1 MYHCYFTY
9 FETETESHPRID
21 TTKSWNYP
29 NLKAIMKDLNNIWA
43 KEKVPLNIKE
53 HPSGRVVISH
63 NIPLSM
69 GSLASLKLSPNL
81 AYILGYTSEVI
92 KHGQFLRFD
101 ENKEFLAPHEPKL
114 FLDFC
119 DEKIKS
125 EYRSKVKKLEDVIG
139 EMETENFALK
149 QEFKGKLAKIEKEHK
164 QEKIKIEERWKSYAK
179 TKLEFNRRYKLEP
192 LVKEKIKLSV
202 QKENLEIANENCNEK
217 IKQLNQIEEEKNK
230 LRVQKENLEMANEK
244 CNEKIKQLNQKLKDY
259 SDRVENGII
268 PIKDFDKFY
277 WDPWVIKGVVL
288 DKQWIEGYYRE
299 FNITFK
305 DYSGTITIKAYDDQG
320 ELLDALSVK
329 GKEYYISN
337 VNDRAHKSYIS
348 NFTVHNVYIRN
359 YSYLVVFNPVN

>member
-9 FETETESHPRID
+9 FETETESQPRVN

-29 NLKAIMKDLNNIWA
+29 NLKAIMKDLNNRWI
-43 KEKVPLNIKE
+43 KEKVPLTIKE
-53 HPSGRVVISH
+53 HPSGRVMISH
-63 NIPLSM
+63 NMPGSM

-81 AYILGYTSEVI
+81 AFMLGYTSDVI

-101 ENKEFLAPHEPKL
+101 ENKEFLAPHKPKL
-114 FLDFC
+114 FMG
-119 DEKIKS
+119 
-125 EYRSKVKKLEDVIG
+125 VVG
-139 EMETENFALK
+139 EMEAENSALK
-149 QEFKGKLAKIEKEHK
+149 QEFTGKLAKIENEHK
-164 QEKIKIEERWKSYAK
+164 QKKIEIENKWKSYALRK
-179 TKLEFNRRYKLEP
+179 IASLKDKLTLECFTKLN
-192 LVKEKIKLSV
+192 
-202 QKENLEIANENCNEK
+202 
-217 IKQLNQIEEEKNK
+217 
-230 LRVQKENLEMANEK
+230 VQKENLEMANGK

-259 SDRVENGII
+259 SDRVDNGII

-277 WDPWVIKGVVL
+277 WDPWVIKGVVS

-337 VNDRAHKSYIS
+337 VNDTVDHYSHKHK
-348 NFTVHNVYIRN
+348 FTVHNVYVRN
-359 YSYLVVFNPVN
+359 YFYKVIFNDVN

>member
-29 NLKAIMKDLNNIWA
+29 NLKAIMKDLNNIWT

-81 AYILGYTSEVI
+81 AFMLGYTSEVV

-101 ENKEFLAPHEPKL
+101 ENKEFLAPHKPKL
-114 FLDFC
+114 FMGV
-119 DEKIKS
+119 I
-125 EYRSKVKKLEDVIG
+125 SK
-139 EMETENFALK
+139 MEAENIALK
-149 QEFKGKLAKIEKEHK
+149 QEFTGKLAKIENEHK
-164 QEKIKIEERWKSYAK
+164 QKKIEIEKKWKAYAETK
-179 TKLEFNRRYKLEP
+179 IASIKDKLTLECFTKLN
-192 LVKEKIKLSV
+192 V
-202 QKENLEIANENCNEK
+202 QKK
-217 IKQLNQIEEEKNK
+217 D
-230 LRVQKENLEMANEK
+230 LEMENEK

-288 DKQWIEGYYRE
+288 DKKWIEGYYRE
-299 FNITFK
+299 FNITIK

-337 VNDRAHKSYIS
+337 VNGRAHTDLL
-348 NFTVHNVYIRN
+348 FTVHNVYIRN
-359 YSYLVVFNPVN
+359 YFYRVMFHPVN

>member
-9 FETETESHPRID
+9 FKTETESQPRVN

-29 NLKAIMKDLNNIWA
+29 NLKAIMKDLNNRWI
-43 KEKVPLNIKE
+43 KEKVPLTIKE
-53 HPSGRVVISH
+53 HPSGRVMISH
-63 NIPLSM
+63 NMPRSM

-81 AYILGYTSEVI
+81 AFMLGYTSDVI

-101 ENKEFLAPHEPKL
+101 ENKEFLAPHKPKL
-114 FLDFC
+114 FMG
-119 DEKIKS
+119 
-125 EYRSKVKKLEDVIG
+125 VVG
-139 EMETENFALK
+139 EMEAENSALK
-149 QEFKGKLAKIEKEHK
+149 QEFTGKLAKIENEHK
-164 QEKIKIEERWKSYAK
+164 QKKIEIENKWKSYALRK
-179 TKLEFNRRYKLEP
+179 IASLKDKLTLECFTKLN
-192 LVKEKIKLSV
+192 
-202 QKENLEIANENCNEK
+202 
-217 IKQLNQIEEEKNK
+217 
-230 LRVQKENLEMANEK
+230 VQKENLEMANGK

-259 SDRVENGII
+259 SDRVDNGII

-277 WDPWVIKGVVL
+277 WDPWVIKGVVS

-337 VNDRAHKSYIS
+337 VNDTVDHQSHKHK
-348 NFTVHNVYIRN
+348 FTVHNVYVRN
-359 YSYLVVFNPVN
+359 YFYKVIFNDVN

>member
-9 FETETESHPRID
+9 FETETESQPRVN

-29 NLKAIMKDLNNIWA
+29 NLKAIMKDLNNRWI
-43 KEKVPLNIKE
+43 KEKIPLTIKE
-53 HPSGRVVISH
+53 HPSGRVMISH
-63 NIPLSM
+63 NMPRSM

-81 AYILGYTSEVI
+81 AFMLGYTSDVI

-101 ENKEFLAPHEPKL
+101 ENKEFLAPHKPKL
-114 FLDFC
+114 FMG
-119 DEKIKS
+119 
-125 EYRSKVKKLEDVIG
+125 VVG
-139 EMETENFALK
+139 EMEAENSALK
-149 QEFKGKLAKIEKEHK
+149 QEFTGKLAKIENEHK
-164 QEKIKIEERWKSYAK
+164 QKKIEIENKWKSYALRK
-179 TKLEFNRRYKLEP
+179 IASLKDKLTLECFTKLN
-192 LVKEKIKLSV
+192 
-202 QKENLEIANENCNEK
+202 
-217 IKQLNQIEEEKNK
+217 
-230 LRVQKENLEMANEK
+230 VQKENLEMANGK

-259 SDRVENGII
+259 SDRVDNGII

-277 WDPWVIKGVVL
+277 WDPWVIKGVVS

-337 VNDRAHKSYIS
+337 INNKAHYSYKSM
-348 NFTVHNVYIRN
+348 FTVHDVYIGN
-359 YSYLVVFNPVN
+359 YFFKVMLNDVN

>member
-9 FETETESHPRID
+9 FETETESQPRVD

-29 NLKAIMKDLNNIWA
+29 NLKAIMKDLNNRWI
-43 KEKVPLNIKE
+43 KEKVPLTIKE
-53 HPSGRVVISH
+53 HPSGRVMISH
-63 NIPLSM
+63 NMPGSM

-81 AYILGYTSEVI
+81 AFMLGYTSDVI

-101 ENKEFLAPHEPKL
+101 ENKEFLAPHKPKL
-114 FLDFC
+114 FMG
-119 DEKIKS
+119 
-125 EYRSKVKKLEDVIG
+125 VVG
-139 EMETENFALK
+139 EMEAENSALK
-149 QEFKGKLAKIEKEHK
+149 QEFTGKLAKIENEHK
-164 QEKIKIEERWKSYAK
+164 QKKIEIENKWKSYALRK
-179 TKLEFNRRYKLEP
+179 IASLKDKLTLECFTKLN
-192 LVKEKIKLSV
+192 
-202 QKENLEIANENCNEK
+202 
-217 IKQLNQIEEEKNK
+217 
-230 LRVQKENLEMANEK
+230 VQKENLEMANGK

-277 WDPWVIKGVVL
+277 WDPWVIKGVVS

-337 VNDRAHKSYIS
+337 VNDTVDRQSHKHK
-348 NFTVHNVYIRN
+348 FTVHNVYVRN
-359 YSYLVVFNPVN
+359 YFYKVIFNDVN

>member
-9 FETETESHPRID
+9 FETETESQPRVD

-29 NLKAIMKDLNNIWA
+29 NLKAIMKDLNNRWV
-43 KEKVPLNIKE
+43 KEKVPLKIKE
-53 HPSGRVVISH
+53 DPSGRVVISH
-63 NIPLSM
+63 NMPRSM
-69 GSLASLKLSPNL
+69 GSVASLKLSPNL
-81 AYILGYTSEVI
+81 AYMLGYTSEVI

-125 EYRSKVKKLEDVIG
+125 EYRSKVQKLEDVI
-139 EMETENFALK
+139 ALK

-164 QEKIKIEERWKSYAK
+164 QEKIKIEEKWKSYTK
-179 TKLEFNRRYKLEP
+179 TKLEFNRRYKLAP
-192 LVKEKIKLSV
+192 L
-202 QKENLEIANENCNEK
+202 
-217 IKQLNQIEEEKNK
+217 EEAKNK
-230 LRVQKENLEMANEK
+230 LRVQKENLEMVNEN

-288 DKQWIEGYYRE
+288 DKKWIEGYYRE
-299 FNITFK
+299 FNITIK

-337 VNDRAHKSYIS
+337 VNDRAHKFYKSK
-348 NFTVHNVYIRN
+348 FTVHNVYIRS
-359 YSYLVVFNPVN
+359 YSYIVIFNPVN

>member
-9 FETETESHPRID
+9 FETETETQPRVD

-29 NLKAIMKDLNNIWA
+29 NLKAIMKDLNNRWV
-43 KEKVPLNIKE
+43 KEKVPLKIKE
-53 HPSGRVVISH
+53 DPSGRVVISH
-63 NIPLSM
+63 NMPRSM

-81 AYILGYTSEVI
+81 AYMLGYTSEVI

-114 FLDFC
+114 FMDFC

-139 EMETENFALK
+139 EMEAENVALK

-164 QEKIKIEERWKSYAK
+164 QEKIKIEEKWKSYTK
-179 TKLEFNRRYKLEP
+179 TKLEFNRRYKLAP
-192 LVKEKIKLSV
+192 L
-202 QKENLEIANENCNEK
+202 
-217 IKQLNQIEEEKNK
+217 EEAKNK
-230 LRVQKENLEMANEK
+230 LRVQKENLEMVNEN

-288 DKQWIEGYYRE
+288 DKKWIEGYYRE

-337 VNDRAHKSYIS
+337 VNDRAHKFYKSK
-348 NFTVHNVYIRN
+348 FTVHNVYIRS
-359 YSYLVVFNPVN
+359 YSYIVIFNPVN

>member
-9 FETETESHPRID
+9 FETETESQPRVN

-29 NLKAIMKDLNNIWA
+29 NLKAIMKDLNNRWI
-43 KEKVPLNIKE
+43 KEKVPLTIKE
-53 HPSGRVVISH
+53 HPSGRVMISH
-63 NIPLSM
+63 NMPGSM

-81 AYILGYTSEVI
+81 AFMLGYTSDVI

-101 ENKEFLAPHEPKL
+101 ENKEFLAPHKPKL
-114 FLDFC
+114 FMG
-119 DEKIKS
+119 
-125 EYRSKVKKLEDVIG
+125 VVG
-139 EMETENFALK
+139 EMEAENSALK
-149 QEFKGKLAKIEKEHK
+149 QEFTGKLAKIENEHK
-164 QEKIKIEERWKSYAK
+164 QKKIEIENKWKSYALRK
-179 TKLEFNRRYKLEP
+179 IASLKDKLTLECFTKLN
-192 LVKEKIKLSV
+192 V
-202 QKENLEIANENCNEK
+202 QKENLEMANVNCNEK
-217 IKQLNQIEEEKNK
+217 IRQLEEQKNK
-230 LRVQKENLEMANEK
+230 LRVQKENLEMVNEN

-277 WDPWVIKGVVL
+277 WDPWVIKGVVS

-337 VNDRAHKSYIS
+337 INNKAQYSYKSM
-348 NFTVHNVYIRN
+348 FTVHTVYIRN
-359 YSYLVVFNPVN
+359 LVYLVVLNDVN

>member
-9 FETETESHPRID
+9 FETETESQPRVN

-29 NLKAIMKDLNNIWA
+29 NLKAIMKDLNNRWI
-43 KEKVPLNIKE
+43 KEKVPLTIKE
-53 HPSGRVVISH
+53 HPSGRVMISH
-63 NIPLSM
+63 NMPGSM

-81 AYILGYTSEVI
+81 AFMLGYTSDVI

-101 ENKEFLAPHEPKL
+101 ENKEFLAPHKPKL
-114 FLDFC
+114 FMG
-119 DEKIKS
+119 
-125 EYRSKVKKLEDVIG
+125 VVG
-139 EMETENFALK
+139 EMEAENSALK
-149 QEFKGKLAKIEKEHK
+149 QEFTGKLAKIENEHK
-164 QEKIKIEERWKSYAK
+164 QKKIEIENKWKSYALRK
-179 TKLEFNRRYKLEP
+179 IASLKDKLTLECFTKLN
-192 LVKEKIKLSV
+192 
-202 QKENLEIANENCNEK
+202 
-217 IKQLNQIEEEKNK
+217 
-230 LRVQKENLEMANEK
+230 VQKENLEMANGK

-288 DKQWIEGYYRE
+288 DKKWIEGYYRE
-299 FNITFK
+299 FNITIK

-337 VNDRAHKSYIS
+337 VNGRAHTDLL
-348 NFTVHNVYIRN
+348 FTVHNVYIR
-359 YSYLVVFNPVN
+359 SYFYRVMFHPVN

>member
-9 FETETESHPRID
+9 FETETESQPRVD

-29 NLKAIMKDLNNIWA
+29 NLKAIMKDLNNRWV
-43 KEKVPLNIKE
+43 KEKVPLKIKE
-53 HPSGRVVISH
+53 DPSGRVVISH
-63 NIPLSM
+63 NMPRSM
-69 GSLASLKLSPNL
+69 GSVASLKLSPNL
-81 AYILGYTSEVI
+81 AYMLGYTSEVI

-114 FLDFC
+114 FMDFC

-125 EYRSKVKKLEDVIG
+125 EYRSKVIKLEDVIG
-139 EMETENFALK
+139 EMEAENFALK

-164 QEKIKIEERWKSYAK
+164 QEKIKIEEKWKSYTK
-179 TKLEFNRRYKLEP
+179 TKLEFNRRYKLAP
-192 LVKEKIKLSV
+192 LEEAKNKLRV
-202 QKENLEIANENCNEK
+202 QKENLEMANVNCNEK
-217 IKQLNQIEEEKNK
+217 IRQLEEEKNK
-230 LRVQKENLEMANEK
+230 LRVQKENLEMVNEN

-288 DKQWIEGYYRE
+288 DKKWIEGYYRE
-299 FNITFK
+299 FNITIK

-337 VNDRAHKSYIS
+337 VNDRAHTDLL
-348 NFTVHNVYIRN
+348 FTVHNVYIRN
-359 YSYLVVFNPVN
+359 YFYRVMFHPVN

>member
-9 FETETESHPRID
+9 FETETESQPRVN

-29 NLKAIMKDLNNIWA
+29 NLKAIMKDLNNRWI
-43 KEKVPLNIKE
+43 KEKVPLTIKE
-53 HPSGRVVISH
+53 HPSGRVMISH
-63 NIPLSM
+63 NMPGSM

-81 AYILGYTSEVI
+81 AFMLGYTSDVI

-114 FLDFC
+114 FMDFC

-125 EYRSKVKKLEDVIG
+125 EYRSKVQKLEDVI
-139 EMETENFALK
+139 ALK

-179 TKLEFNRRYKLEP
+179 TKLEFNRRYKLTP
-192 LVKEKIKLSV
+192 
-202 QKENLEIANENCNEK
+202 LEIANEN
-217 IKQLNQIEEEKNK
+217 
-230 LRVQKENLEMANEK
+230 

-259 SDRVENGII
+259 SDRVDNGIV
-268 PIKDFDKFY
+268 PIKDFDKFNSEL
-277 WDPWVIKGVVL
+277 WVIKGVVS
-288 DKQWIEGYYRE
+288 DKQWIDQKE

-305 DYSGTITIKAYDDQG
+305 DYSGTITIKGYDHQG
-320 ELLDALSVK
+320 GLLDALSVK

-337 VNDRAHKSYIS
+337 INNKAQYSYKSM
-348 NFTVHNVYIRN
+348 FTVHTVYIRN
-359 YSYLVVFNPVN
+359 LVYLVVLNDVN

>member
-9 FETETESHPRID
+9 FETETESQPKVN

-29 NLKAIMKDLNNIWA
+29 NLKAIMKDLNNRWI
-43 KEKVPLNIKE
+43 KEKVPLTIKE
-53 HPSGRVVISH
+53 HPSGRVMISH
-63 NIPLSM
+63 NMPGSM

-81 AYILGYTSEVI
+81 AFMLGYTSDVI

-101 ENKEFLAPHEPKL
+101 ENKEFLAPHKPKL
-114 FLDFC
+114 FMG
-119 DEKIKS
+119 
-125 EYRSKVKKLEDVIG
+125 VVG
-139 EMETENFALK
+139 EMEAENSALK
-149 QEFKGKLAKIEKEHK
+149 QEFTGKLAKIENEHK
-164 QEKIKIEERWKSYAK
+164 QKKIEIENKWKSYALRK
-179 TKLEFNRRYKLEP
+179 IASLKDKLTLECFTKLN
-192 LVKEKIKLSV
+192 
-202 QKENLEIANENCNEK
+202 
-217 IKQLNQIEEEKNK
+217 
-230 LRVQKENLEMANEK
+230 VQKENLEMANGK

-259 SDRVENGII
+259 SDRVDNGII

-329 GKEYYISN
+329 GKKQ
-337 VNDRAHKSYIS
+337 D
-348 NFTVHNVYIRN
+348 
-359 YSYLVVFNPVN
+359 

>member
-29 NLKAIMKDLNNIWA
+29 DLKAIMKDLNNIWT

-114 FLDFC
+114 FMDFC

-125 EYRSKVKKLEDVIG
+125 EYRSKVKKLEDVNG
-139 EMETENFALK
+139 EMEAENVALK

-164 QEKIKIEERWKSYAK
+164 QEKIKIEEKWKSYTK
-179 TKLEFNRRYKLEP
+179 TKLEFNRRYKLAP
-192 LVKEKIKLSV
+192 L
-202 QKENLEIANENCNEK
+202 
-217 IKQLNQIEEEKNK
+217 EEEKNK
-230 LRVQKENLEMANEK
+230 LRVQKEH
-244 CNEKIKQLNQKLKDY
+244 LK
-259 SDRVENGII
+259 
-268 PIKDFDKFY
+268 
-277 WDPWVIKGVVL
+277 W
-288 DKQWIEGYYRE
+288 QM
-299 FNITFK
+299 
-305 DYSGTITIKAYDDQG
+305 
-320 ELLDALSVK
+320 
-329 GKEYYISN
+329 
-337 VNDRAHKSYIS
+337 
-348 NFTVHNVYIRN
+348 
-359 YSYLVVFNPVN
+359 

>member
-9 FETETESHPRID
+9 FETETESQPRVN

-29 NLKAIMKDLNNIWA
+29 NLKAIMKDLNNRWI
-43 KEKVPLNIKE
+43 KEKVPLTIKE
-53 HPSGRVVISH
+53 HPSGRVMISH
-63 NIPLSM
+63 NMPGSM

-81 AYILGYTSEVI
+81 AFMLGYTSEVI

-101 ENKEFLAPHEPKL
+101 ENKEFLAPHKPKL
-114 FLDFC
+114 FMG
-119 DEKIKS
+119 
-125 EYRSKVKKLEDVIG
+125 VVG
-139 EMETENFALK
+139 EMEAENSALK
-149 QEFKGKLAKIEKEHK
+149 QEFTGKLAKIENEHK
-164 QEKIKIEERWKSYAK
+164 QKKIEIENKWKSYALRK
-179 TKLEFNRRYKLEP
+179 IASLKDKLTLECFTKLN
-192 LVKEKIKLSV
+192 
-202 QKENLEIANENCNEK
+202 
-217 IKQLNQIEEEKNK
+217 
-230 LRVQKENLEMANEK
+230 VQKENLEMANGK

-259 SDRVENGII
+259 SDRVDNGII

-277 WDPWVIKGVVL
+277 WDPWVIKGVVS

-337 VNDRAHKSYIS
+337 VNDTVDHYSHKHK
-348 NFTVHNVYIRN
+348 FTVHNVYVRN
-359 YSYLVVFNPVN
+359 YFYKVIFNDVN

>member
-9 FETETESHPRID
+9 FETETESQPRVN

-29 NLKAIMKDLNNIWA
+29 NLKAIMKDLNNRWI
-43 KEKVPLNIKE
+43 KEKVPLTIKE
-53 HPSGRVVISH
+53 HPSGRVMISH
-63 NIPLSM
+63 NMPRSM

-81 AYILGYTSEVI
+81 AFMLGYTSDVI

-101 ENKEFLAPHEPKL
+101 ENKEFLAPHKPKL
-114 FLDFC
+114 FMG
-119 DEKIKS
+119 
-125 EYRSKVKKLEDVIG
+125 VVG
-139 EMETENFALK
+139 EMEAENSALK
-149 QEFKGKLAKIEKEHK
+149 QEFTGKLAKIENEHK
-164 QEKIKIEERWKSYAK
+164 QKKIEIENKWKSYALRK
-179 TKLEFNRRYKLEP
+179 IASLKDKLTLECFTKLN
-192 LVKEKIKLSV
+192 
-202 QKENLEIANENCNEK
+202 
-217 IKQLNQIEEEKNK
+217 
-230 LRVQKENLEMANEK
+230 VQKENLEMANGK

-259 SDRVENGII
+259 SDRVDNGII

-277 WDPWVIKGVVL
+277 WDPWVIKGVVS

-337 VNDRAHKSYIS
+337 VNDTVDHYSHKHK
-348 NFTVHNVYIRN
+348 FTVHNVYVRN
-359 YSYLVVFNPVN
+359 YFYKVIFNDVN

>member
-9 FETETESHPRID
+9 FETETESQPRVD

-29 NLKAIMKDLNNIWA
+29 NLKAIMKDLNNRWV
-43 KEKVPLNIKE
+43 KEKVPLKIKE
-53 HPSGRVVISH
+53 DPSGRVVISH
-63 NIPLSM
+63 NMPRSM

-81 AYILGYTSEVI
+81 AYMLGYTSEVI

-114 FLDFC
+114 FMDFC

-337 VNDRAHKSYIS
+337 VNDGAHKIV
-348 NFTVHNVYIRN
+348 NFTVHNVYIRT

>member
-9 FETETESHPRID
+9 FETETESQPRVN

-29 NLKAIMKDLNNIWA
+29 NLKAIMKDLNNRWI
-43 KEKVPLNIKE
+43 KEKVPLTIKE
-53 HPSGRVVISH
+53 HPSGRVMISH
-63 NIPLSM
+63 NMPGSM

-81 AYILGYTSEVI
+81 AFMLGYTSDVI

-101 ENKEFLAPHEPKL
+101 ENKEFLAPHKPKL
-114 FLDFC
+114 FMG
-119 DEKIKS
+119 
-125 EYRSKVKKLEDVIG
+125 VVG
-139 EMETENFALK
+139 EMEAENSALK
-149 QEFKGKLAKIEKEHK
+149 QEFTGKLAKIENEHK
-164 QEKIKIEERWKSYAK
+164 QKKIEIENKWKSYALRK
-179 TKLEFNRRYKLEP
+179 IASLKDKLTLECFTKLN
-192 LVKEKIKLSV
+192 
-202 QKENLEIANENCNEK
+202 
-217 IKQLNQIEEEKNK
+217 
-230 LRVQKENLEMANEK
+230 VQKENLEMANGK

-259 SDRVENGII
+259 SDRVDNGII

-277 WDPWVIKGVVL
+277 WDPWVIKGVVS

-337 VNDRAHKSYIS
+337 VNDTVDHYSHKHK
-348 NFTVHNVYIRN
+348 FTVLYFVYL
-359 YSYLVVFNPVN
+359 SL

>member
-9 FETETESHPRID
+9 FETETESQPRVN

-29 NLKAIMKDLNNIWA
+29 NLKAIMKDLNNRWI
-43 KEKVPLNIKE
+43 KEKVPLTIKE
-53 HPSGRVVISH
+53 HPSGRVMISH
-63 NIPLSM
+63 NMPGSM

-81 AYILGYTSEVI
+81 AFMLGYTSDVI

-101 ENKEFLAPHEPKL
+101 ENKEFLAPHKPKL
-114 FLDFC
+114 FMG
-119 DEKIKS
+119 
-125 EYRSKVKKLEDVIG
+125 VVG
-139 EMETENFALK
+139 EMEAENSALK
-149 QEFKGKLAKIEKEHK
+149 QEFTGKLANIENEHK
-164 QEKIKIEERWKSYAK
+164 QKKIEIEKKWKAYALRK
-179 TKLEFNRRYKLEP
+179 IASIKDKLTLECFTKLN
-192 LVKEKIKLSV
+192 
-202 QKENLEIANENCNEK
+202 
-217 IKQLNQIEEEKNK
+217 
-230 LRVQKENLEMANEK
+230 VQKENLEMANGK

-259 SDRVENGII
+259 SDRVDNGII

-277 WDPWVIKGVVL
+277 WDPWVIKGVVS

-337 VNDRAHKSYIS
+337 INNKAHQSHKSM
-348 NFTVHNVYIRN
+348 FTVHDVYIGN
-359 YSYLVVFNPVN
+359 YFFKVMLNDVN

>member
-9 FETETESHPRID
+9 FETETESQPRVN

-29 NLKAIMKDLNNIWA
+29 NLKAIMKDLNNRWI
-43 KEKVPLNIKE
+43 KEKVPLTIKE
-53 HPSGRVVISH
+53 HPSGRVMISH
-63 NIPLSM
+63 NMPGSM

-81 AYILGYTSEVI
+81 AFMLGYTSDVI

-101 ENKEFLAPHEPKL
+101 ENKEFLAPHKPKL
-114 FLDFC
+114 FMG
-119 DEKIKS
+119 
-125 EYRSKVKKLEDVIG
+125 VVG
-139 EMETENFALK
+139 EMEAENSALK
-149 QEFKGKLAKIEKEHK
+149 QEFTGKLAKIENEHK
-164 QEKIKIEERWKSYAK
+164 QKKIEIENKWKSYALRK
-179 TKLEFNRRYKLEP
+179 IASLKDKLTLECFTKLN
-192 LVKEKIKLSV
+192 
-202 QKENLEIANENCNEK
+202 
-217 IKQLNQIEEEKNK
+217 
-230 LRVQKENLEMANEK
+230 VQKENLEMANGK

-259 SDRVENGII
+259 SDRVDNGII

-277 WDPWVIKGVVL
+277 WDPWVIKGVVS

-337 VNDRAHKSYIS
+337 VNDTVDHQSHKHK
-348 NFTVHNVYIRN
+348 FTVHNVYVRN
-359 YSYLVVFNPVN
+359 YFYKVIFNDVN